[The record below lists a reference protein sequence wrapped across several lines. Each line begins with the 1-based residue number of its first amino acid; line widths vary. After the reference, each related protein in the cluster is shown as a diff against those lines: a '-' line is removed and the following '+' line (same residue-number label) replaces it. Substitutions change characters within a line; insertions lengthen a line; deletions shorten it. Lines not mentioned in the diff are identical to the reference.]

1 MKMTVKAVVASLAL
15 VAAAPAIAQPLPPPP
30 PPRPIGPPPAPS
42 GWDIARRIDWLQDRI
57 ARGRADGSLDW
68 REARRVQRELDH
80 IRGEEARMR
89 ARHDGRLWDRDRLRL
104 EARLDELSDHI
115 RWLRHNDERRP
126 W

>member
-1 MKMTVKAVVASLAL
+1 MLILRPVNEGDLDDLVGLAKMLDSMNLPADSEFL
-15 VAAAPAIAQPLPPPP
+15 VE
-30 PPRPIGPPPAPS
+30 
-42 GWDIARRIDWLQDRI
+42 RI
-57 ARGRADGSLDW
+57 ALSGRSFRSARGEDSLDW